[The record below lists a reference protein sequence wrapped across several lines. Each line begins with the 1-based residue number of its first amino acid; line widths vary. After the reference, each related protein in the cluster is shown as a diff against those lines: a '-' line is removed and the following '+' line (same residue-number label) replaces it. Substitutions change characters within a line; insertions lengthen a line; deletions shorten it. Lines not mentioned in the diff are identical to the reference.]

1 MRKDKKKVKAKKKT
15 ARKKTVSKR
24 KGTKRKGVRHKRSAK
39 KEGVGWFGRIWR
51 LALLIAGVCL
61 GLLVP
66 WTAYLNHQVTT
77 EFEGRKWDL
86 PSRVYSRALDLY
98 PGLPITLNGLELEL
112 SIARYLRKTNA
123 DRPGLYSVSGNTL
136 EIYRR
141 SFRFHDGVE
150 DALHFSV
157 QFQSGKVGS
166 VSEVGSGK
174 SLDLV
179 RLEPAEIAAI
189 YPLHK
194 EDRTLVRI
202 KHAPPL
208 LLTGLQAVEDRNFK
222 HHPGV
227 DLKGIARA
235 ASSVMPVPANW

>member
-1 MRKDKKKVKAKKKT
+1 M
-15 ARKKTVSKR
+15 
-24 KGTKRKGVRHKRSAK
+24 
-39 KEGVGWFGRIWR
+39 GWIGRIWR
-51 LALLIAGVCL
+51 LALLVAGVCL

-86 PSRVYSRALDLY
+86 PSRVYARALDLY
-98 PGLPITLNGLELEL
+98 PGVPITLKDLELEL
-112 SIARYLRKTNA
+112 SLAGYRRNTNA
-123 DRPGLYSVSGNTL
+123 GRPGLYSVSGNTL
-136 EIYRR
+136 KIYRR

-157 QFQSGKVGS
+157 QLQSGKVGS
-166 VSEVGSGK
+166 VRDLETGK
-174 SLDLV
+174 PLDLV

-189 YPLHK
+189 YPLQK

-202 KHAPPL
+202 KDVPPL

-235 ASSVMPVPANW
+235 ALANLKAGKAVQGGSTLTQQLVKNYFLSDEESQ